1 MKTTMFEQIQ
11 AQTGLSNE
19 NLEKFMIFYVQE
31 SARYV
36 YATRSEATF
45 SWEIPGGPNS
55 ERRLLLGYN
64 AAQAVVTIS
73 FEVAYQLFEGDTHF
87 FVKTA
92 GSITPAEFGKPLSAI
107 VTAAL
112 EELRAWKPSYEL
124 F

>member
-1 MKTTMFEQIQ
+1 MRTTMFELIQ

-45 SWEIPGGPNS
+45 SWEIPGCS
-55 ERRLLLGYN
+55 HTERRLLLSYN
-64 AAQAVVTIS
+64 AAKAVVTIS
-73 FEVAYQLFEGDTHF
+73 IEIAYQLFEGDTHF
-87 FVKTA
+87 YVHTA
-92 GSITPAEFGKPLSAI
+92 GTITPVEFGKPLSAI

-112 EELRAWKPSYEL
+112 EELRVWKPSYEL
-124 F
+124 L